1 MKDKAANISFSSG
14 LSRRGFIKSCALAA
28 TALGLSEAMVPKLV
42 EAAESAQRPTVIWL
56 HFQECTGCTETLLRG
71 SHPDIGRLILDIISL
86 DYHETIMAPSGHQ
99 AEKSLHDSVAKNKG
113 KFILV
118 VEGAIPTAD
127 NGNYCKIAGRTALDI
142 LQDIGPQAAA
152 IIAMGTC
159 ASFGGVQA
167 AHPNPTGAKGVQDI
181 VENIPILNLPGCPP
195 NPITFLGTVLHYLT
209 FKRLPKTDNLGRPLF
224 AYGRRIHDH
233 CERRAHFDEG
243 RFAEE
248 FGDHGHK
255 NGYCLYKVGCKGPE
269 TFSNC
274 PAARFNDVDVWPV
287 SVGHGCIGCT
297 EPNFWDSMTPFYER
311 LPEVSIPGTGIIA
324 DADSAGK
331 KILGVAAAGVA
342 IHAAV
347 GIGKSVIKKD

>member
-14 LSRRGFIKSCALAA
+14 ISRRSFIKSCTIAA
-28 TALGLSEAMVPKLV
+28 TALGLSEAMIPKLI

-86 DYHETIMAPSGHQ
+86 DYHETIMVPSGHQ

-113 KFILV
+113 KFVLV

-127 NGNYCKIAGRTALDI
+127 NGNFCKIAGRTALDI
-142 LQDIGPQAAA
+142 LTDIGPQAAA

-159 ASFGGVQA
+159 ASFGGIQA

-181 VENIPILNLPGCPP
+181 VSGVPVLNLPGCPP
-195 NPITFLGTVLHYLT
+195 NPITFLGTVLHFLT
-209 FKRLPKTDNLGRPLF
+209 FKRLPNTDKLGRPLF

-248 FGDHGHK
+248 FGDAGHK

-274 PAARFNDVDVWPV
+274 PSVRFNDVDVWPV

-311 LPEVSIPGTGIIA
+311 LPQVSIPGTGIVT

-331 KILGVAAAGVA
+331 KILGVAAAGAA

-347 GIGKSVIKKD
+347 GIGKSVIRKG